1 MPARTSGSNKGCVQ
15 KRRTR
20 GTSLRLRRPCVHLH
34 LRPHGGVQNYTCRR
48 AFLRSIKAVSG
59 TVFASILPKV
69 VLSGRESAVRVAR
82 TLPRTTPRTLKVQR
96 TSSRVTGPGE
106 HNLNSYLSMHGHGG
120 MSSNGAR
127 LLWLYQ
133 RSGASSSV
141 TVLEYWCRKSP

>member
-15 KRRTR
+15 KRRTGEAR
-20 GTSLRLRRPCVHLH
+20 RCDSGVHVSISGRTGECRITHVEGRFYDLSRLCLALCSRQFCLM
-34 LRPHGGVQNYTCRR
+34 
-48 AFLRSIKAVSG
+48 
-59 TVFASILPKV
+59 V

-82 TLPRTTPRTLKVQR
+82 TLARTTPRTLKVQR